1 MIGLRADLQAL
12 QRAYRTCASA
22 VVKDQH
28 TQAIRTPILRSIEK
42 DFRLKEL
49 ELMRWLEEEGSHA
62 ELAAVATHRLHQRC
76 DEALSGAEG
85 DAVPTPWSHVA
96 RQPTLTE
103 EEPPSGFAKTF
114 ESAIMALK
122 YDNDTYKSVRKH
134 KNRAHQVQLTFN
146 KVLHRVGHVKS
157 PKAGAALVVAS
168 MLDKRLRST
177 ASTHRWFKWVSEK
190 EHFEL
195 WKREMDALHGGDST
209 NAARALARK
218 HMQDARGRPPKQRA

>member
-1 MIGLRADLQAL
+1 MLGLRADLQAL
-12 QRAYRTCASA
+12 QRAYKTCAAA
-22 VVKDQH
+22 VVEDQH
-28 TQAIRTPILRSIEK
+28 AQAIRSSIIQSIEK
-42 DFRLKEL
+42 EFRLK
-49 ELMRWLEEEGSHA
+49 LMRWLKEEGNQ
-62 ELAAVATHRLHQRC
+62 AAALRQRC
-76 DEALSGAEG
+76 DEALSEG
-85 DAVPTPWSHVA
+85 DSAPTPWSHVV
-96 RQPTLTE
+96 RQPTLAE
-103 EEPPSGFAKTF
+103 AEPPAEFAETF

-134 KNRAHQVQLTFN
+134 KNRAHQVQLTFD

-177 ASTHRWFKWVSEK
+177 ASTHRWFKWVTK
-190 EHFEL
+190 REHFEL

-209 NAARALARK
+209 GAARALARK